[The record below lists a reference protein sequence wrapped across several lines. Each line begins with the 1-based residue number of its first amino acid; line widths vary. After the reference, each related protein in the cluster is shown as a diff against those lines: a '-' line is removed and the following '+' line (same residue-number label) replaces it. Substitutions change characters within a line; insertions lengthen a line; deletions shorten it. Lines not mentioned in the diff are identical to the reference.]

1 MKRLELVQE
10 QAGVGVLKYKSTIK
24 MSWKL
29 TMFIHKIIYLKN
41 YGTYMLGLDE
51 YKSIGNHWIAL
62 DVNADNVS
70 ASYNA
75 AYVDCFRAEHIPK
88 KI

>member
-1 MKRLELVQE
+1 
-10 QAGVGVLKYKSTIK
+10 
-24 MSWKL
+24 
-29 TMFIHKIIYLKN
+29 
-41 YGTYMLGLDE
+41 MLGLDE